1 MRAPYHRPP
10 AVPVRPRGGGG
21 PAARG
26 ATYGAFPAAAP
37 PGSTCFHMKTTFLDG
52 AGLRGAL
59 IVSAEYV
66 QRHRADLNRINV
78 FPVPDGDTG
87 TNLALTVSSIAD
99 HLRRNTDTSIGAVAR
114 EAAQAGIMG
123 ARGNCGMILSHFLL
137 GFSDAVG
144 DRTRLGVNDF
154 GQVLRSATQ
163 HVYEALEKP
172 VEGTMITIMR
182 AIADE
187 AERLQHSDFIV
198 LFERLLV
205 KAREAL
211 ANTPEL
217 LPQLKAA
224 GVVDAGAKGFV
235 HMLEGMGGYLSGDPL
250 TALAD
255 TPTYDAEPE
264 IFAAAQASY
273 TEEEQFRFC
282 TEALVRGKGLPT
294 QDEARAWLRERG
306 DSLVVIRSGDLL
318 KVHIHTDQ
326 PEEVFGYLRGY
337 GELASHKAEDM
348 HAQHAVAQ
356 RSAAGHMTLARRP
369 ISVVTDTA
377 CDLPDEIVRGHG
389 MHLVPLNLIFENQV
403 LRDRLDMSP
412 EQFVVELKKG
422 AHPSTSQPAPAAFM
436 EGFRR
441 AAEEGENVIAVLLS
455 SALSGTYASAQ
466 AALKQM
472 GDVGVPIHLF
482 DSKGGSLLQGLLALK
497 ASELGELGWE
507 PARILAELDRV
518 RGQSGF
524 FIVLDTFERALASGR
539 VGRGKAWLGSLLD
552 IKPVLDIDQAGKLLP
567 IDRVRGRKNALPKM
581 LEILERKVPKS
592 ARKVRFG
599 VMHVAAPEM
608 LEPVTREIRARW
620 GNVDVVHAPG
630 TPIIGTHAGEGA
642 FGIAYLVED

>member
-1 MRAPYHRPP
+1 
-10 AVPVRPRGGGG
+10 
-21 PAARG
+21 
-26 ATYGAFPAAAP
+26 
-37 PGSTCFHMKTTFLDG
+37 MKTTYLDG

-87 TNLALTVSSIAD
+87 TNLSLTVSSIAD
-99 HLRRNTDTSIGAVAR
+99 HLRRGTDSSVGVVAR
-114 EAAQAGIMG
+114 EAANAGIMG

-137 GFSDAVG
+137 GFADAVG
-144 DRTRLGVNDF
+144 DRSRLKVSEF
-154 GQVLRSATQ
+154 GQVLRSATE
-163 HVYEALEKP
+163 HVYQALEKP

-217 LPQLKAA
+217 LPALKAS

-235 HMLEGMGGYLSGDPL
+235 HILEGIAGYLSGDPL
-250 TALAD
+250 TALEAAPD
-255 TPTYDAEPE
+255 YDAEPQV
-264 IFAAAQASY
+264 FAAATAAY
-273 TEEEQFRFC
+273 EAEEQFRFC
-282 TEALVRGKGLPT
+282 TEALVRGAGLPT

-318 KVHIHTDQ
+318 KVHIHTDA
-326 PEEVFGYLRGY
+326 PEEVFDYLRGF

-348 HAQHAVAQ
+348 QAQHAVAE
-356 RSAAGHMTLARRP
+356 RAAAGHMTLARRP
-369 ISVVTDTA
+369 ISIVTDTA

-389 MHLVPLNLIFENQV
+389 MHLVPLNLIFEDRV
-403 LRDRLDMSP
+403 LRDRLDISA
-412 EQFVVELKKG
+412 EAFVEELKQG

-455 SALSGTYASAQ
+455 SGLSGTYASAQ
-466 AALKQM
+466 AALKQRAAD
-472 GDVGVPIHLF
+472 DVPVHLF
-482 DSKGGSLLQGLLALK
+482 DSKAGSLLQGLLALK

-507 PARILAELDRV
+507 PARILAELERV

-552 IKPVLDIDQAGKLLP
+552 IKPVLDIDATGKLQP

-581 LEILERKVPKS
+581 LEILERKVPKG
-592 ARKVRFG
+592 AKKVRFG

-608 LEPVTREIRARW
+608 LQPVTKEIRARY

-642 FGIAYLVED
+642 WGIAYLVED

>member
-1 MRAPYHRPP
+1 
-10 AVPVRPRGGGG
+10 
-21 PAARG
+21 
-26 ATYGAFPAAAP
+26 
-37 PGSTCFHMKTTFLDG
+37 MKTTFLDG

-99 HLRRNTDTSIGAVAR
+99 HLRRNTDTSVGAVAR

-137 GFSDAVG
+137 GFADAIG
-144 DRTRLGVNDF
+144 DRARLRVGDF
-154 GQVLRSATQ
+154 GQVLRSATE
-163 HVYEALEKP
+163 HVYQALEKP

-187 AERLQHSDFIV
+187 AERLQHSDFVV
-198 LFERLLV
+198 LFEQLLV

-235 HMLEGMGGYLSGDPL
+235 HILEGIGGYLSGDPL
-250 TALAD
+250 TALQD
-255 TPTYDAEPE
+255 TPAYEAEPE

-273 TEEEQFRFC
+273 ADEEQFRFC
-282 TEALVRGKGLPT
+282 TEALVKGRGLPT

-318 KVHIHTDQ
+318 KVHIHTDT
-326 PEEVFGYLRGY
+326 PDEVFGYLRGF

-377 CDLPDEIVRGHG
+377 CDLPDAIVRGHG
-389 MHLVPLNLIFENQV
+389 MHLVPLNLIFEDQV
-403 LRDRLDMSP
+403 LRDRLDMSA
-412 EQFVVELKKG
+412 EEFVVELKKG

-472 GDVGVPIHLF
+472 GETEVPIHLF

-507 PARILAELDRV
+507 PKRILAELDRV
-518 RGQSGF
+518 RAQSGF

-552 IKPVLDIDQAGKLLP
+552 IKPVLDVDPTGKLAP
-567 IDRVRGRKNALPKM
+567 IDRVRGRKNVLPRM
-581 LEILERKVPKS
+581 MEILARKVPTGAK
-592 ARKVRFG
+592 KVRFG

-608 LEPVTREIRARW
+608 LEPVTTEIRARW
-620 GNVDVVHAPG
+620 GNVDVVHAAG

>member
-1 MRAPYHRPP
+1 MTT
-10 AVPVRPRGGGG
+10 
-21 PAARG
+21 
-26 ATYGAFPAAAP
+26 TY
-37 PGSTCFHMKTTFLDG
+37 LDG

-59 IVSAEYV
+59 IMSAEYV

-99 HLRRNTDTSIGAVAR
+99 HLRRNSDTSLGVVAR
-114 EAAQAGIMG
+114 EAATAGIMG

-137 GFSDAVG
+137 GFADAIG
-144 DRTRLGVNDF
+144 DRARVRVGDF
-154 GQVLRSATQ
+154 GQILRSATE
-163 HVYEALEKP
+163 HVYKALEKP

-217 LPQLKAA
+217 LPQLKAS

-235 HMLEGMGGYLSGDPL
+235 HILEGISGYLSGDPL
-250 TALAD
+250 TALD
-255 TPTYDAEPE
+255 ETPDYEAEPAF
-264 IFAAAQASY
+264 FAAAQADY
-273 TEEEQFRFC
+273 GGEEQFRFC
-282 TEALVRGKGLPT
+282 TEALVTGKGLPT

-326 PEEVFGYLRGY
+326 PDDVFQYLRGF

-348 HAQHAVAQ
+348 RAQHAVAQ
-356 RSAAGHMTLARRP
+356 RSSAGHMTLARRP

-377 CDLPDEIVRGHG
+377 CDLPDAIVRGHG

-466 AALKQM
+466 AALKQL
-472 GDVGVPIHLF
+472 GDAGVPIHLY

-518 RGQSGF
+518 RKQSGF

-581 LEILERKVPKS
+581 LEILEKKVPRT
-592 ARKVRFG
+592 ARKLRFG

-608 LEPVTREIRARW
+608 LEPVTKEIRARY

-642 FGIAYLVED
+642 WGIAYLIED

>member
-1 MRAPYHRPP
+1 MRGFPFARRKSSTPPGGDGAAARRAPSGAPAPP
-10 AVPVRPRGGGG
+10 AE
-21 PAARG
+21 
-26 ATYGAFPAAAP
+26 
-37 PGSTCFHMKTTFLDG
+37 STCFHMKTTFLDG

-99 HLRRNTDTSIGAVAR
+99 HLRRNSDTSVGAVAR

-137 GFSDAVG
+137 GFADAIG
-144 DRTRLGVNDF
+144 DRTRLKVNDF
-154 GQVLRSATQ
+154 GQVLRSATE
-163 HVYEALEKP
+163 HVYKALEKP

-187 AERLQHSDFIV
+187 AERLQHSDFVV

-211 ANTPEL
+211 ASTPEL
-217 LPQLKAA
+217 LPVLKTR

-235 HMLEGMGGYLSGDPL
+235 HILEGISGYLSGDPL
-250 TALAD
+250 TALAE

-264 IFAAAQASY
+264 VFAAAEASY
-273 TEEEQFRFC
+273 EAEEQFRFC
-282 TEALVRGKGLPT
+282 TEALVKGAGLPT

-318 KVHIHTDQ
+318 KVHIHTDD
-326 PEEVFGYLRGY
+326 PEDVFAYLRGF

-348 HAQHAVAQ
+348 QAQHAVAQ

-389 MHLVPLNLIFENQV
+389 MHLVPLNLIFETQV
-403 LRDRLDMSP
+403 LRDRLDISAD
-412 EQFVVELKKG
+412 EFVVQLKKG

-441 AAEEGENVIAVLLS
+441 AQEEGENVVAVLLS
-455 SALSGTYASAQ
+455 SALSGTFASAQ

-472 GDVGVPIHLF
+472 GDTDVPIHLF

-507 PARILAELDRV
+507 PARILAELERV

-552 IKPVLDIDQAGKLLP
+552 IKPVLDVDPSGKLVP

-581 LEILERKVPKS
+581 MEILERKVPRGVK
-592 ARKVRFG
+592 KVRFG

>member
-1 MRAPYHRPP
+1 
-10 AVPVRPRGGGG
+10 
-21 PAARG
+21 
-26 ATYGAFPAAAP
+26 
-37 PGSTCFHMKTTFLDG
+37 MKTTFLDG

-99 HLRRNTDTSIGAVAR
+99 HLRRNTDTSVGAVAR

-137 GFSDAVG
+137 GFADAIG
-144 DRTRLGVNDF
+144 DRTRLKVNDF
-154 GQVLRSATQ
+154 GQVLRSATE
-163 HVYEALEKP
+163 HVYRALEKP

-187 AERLQHSDFIV
+187 AERLQHSDFVV

-205 KAREAL
+205 RAREAL

-217 LPQLKAA
+217 LPILKTR

-235 HMLEGMGGYLSGDPL
+235 HILEGIAGYLSGDPL
-250 TALAD
+250 TALEQ
-255 TPTYDAEPE
+255 TPEYGAEPE
-264 IFAAAQASY
+264 VFAAAEASY
-273 TEEEQFRFC
+273 EAEEQFRFC
-282 TEALVRGKGLPT
+282 TEALVRGAGLPT

-318 KVHIHTDQ
+318 KVHIHTDE
-326 PEEVFGYLRGY
+326 PEEVFAYLRGF

-348 HAQHAVAQ
+348 QAQHAVAE
-356 RSAAGHMTLARRP
+356 RAAAGHMTLARRP
-369 ISVVTDTA
+369 ITVVTDTA
-377 CDLPDEIVRGHG
+377 CDLPEEIVRGHG
-389 MHLVPLNLIFENQV
+389 MHLVPLNLIFEDRV
-403 LRDRLDMSP
+403 LRDRLDISAEEFV
-412 EQFVVELKKG
+412 EQLKKG

-441 AAEEGENVIAVLLS
+441 AREEGESVIAVLLS

-466 AALKQM
+466 AALKQL
-472 GDVGVPIHLF
+472 GEADVPVHLF
-482 DSKGGSLLQGLLALK
+482 DSKGGSLLQGLLAVK

-507 PARILAELDRV
+507 PQRILAELERV

-552 IKPVLDIDQAGKLLP
+552 IKPVLDVDATGKLAP
-567 IDRVRGRKNALPKM
+567 IDRVRGRKNMVPKM
-581 LEILERKVPKS
+581 MEILERKVPRN

-608 LEPVTREIRARW
+608 LAPVTKEIRARW

>member
-1 MRAPYHRPP
+1 M
-10 AVPVRPRGGGG
+10 
-21 PAARG
+21 
-26 ATYGAFPAAAP
+26 T
-37 PGSTCFHMKTTFLDG
+37 TTFLDG

-99 HLRRNTDTSIGAVAR
+99 HLRRNTDTSIGAVAH

-137 GFSDAVG
+137 GFADAVG
-144 DRTRLGVNDF
+144 DRARLGVNEF

-187 AERLQHSDFIV
+187 AERLEHSDFIV

-211 ANTPEL
+211 ASTPDL

-235 HMLEGMGGYLSGDPL
+235 HILEGIGSYLSGDPL

-282 TEALVRGKGLPT
+282 TEALVRGRGLPT

-318 KVHIHTDQ
+318 KVHIHTDE
-326 PEEVFGYLRGY
+326 PEEVFGYLRGF

-472 GDVGVPIHLF
+472 GDTEVPIHLF

-507 PARILAELDRV
+507 PARILAELERV
-518 RGQSGF
+518 RRQSGF

-552 IKPVLDIDQAGKLLP
+552 IKPVLDVDPSGKLVP
-567 IDRVRGRKNALPKM
+567 IDRVRGRKNALPRM
-581 LEILERKVPKS
+581 LEILERKVPKT
-592 ARKVRFG
+592 AKKVRFG

-608 LEPVTREIRARW
+608 LEPVTREIRARY

>member
-1 MRAPYHRPP
+1 MN
-10 AVPVRPRGGGG
+10 
-21 PAARG
+21 
-26 ATYGAFPAAAP
+26 ATY
-37 PGSTCFHMKTTFLDG
+37 LDG

-59 IVSAEYV
+59 IVSADYV
-66 QRHRADLNRINV
+66 QRNRAELNRINV

-87 TNLALTVSSIAD
+87 TNLALTVRAIAD
-99 HLRRNTDTSIGAVAR
+99 HLRTNADTSLGVVAR
-114 EAAQAGIMG
+114 EAANAGIMG

-137 GFSDAVG
+137 GFADAIG
-144 DRTRLGVNDF
+144 DRPRVRVNEF
-154 GQVLRSATQ
+154 GRILRSATE
-163 HVYEALEKP
+163 HVYQALEKP

-187 AERLQHSDFIV
+187 AERLQDSDFVV

-217 LPQLKAA
+217 LPALKKA

-235 HMLEGMGGYLSGDPL
+235 HILEGIAGYLAGDPL
-250 TALAD
+250 VALDEA
-255 TPTYDAEPE
+255 PEYDAEPAV
-264 IFAAAQASY
+264 FAAAAAEY
-273 TEEEQFRFC
+273 AEEEQFRFC
-282 TEALVRGKGLPT
+282 TEALVRGKGLPE
-294 QDEARAWLRERG
+294 QDAVRAWLRERG
-306 DSLVVIRSGDLL
+306 DSLVVIRSGDML
-318 KVHIHTDQ
+318 KIHIHTDE
-326 PEEVFGYLRGY
+326 PDAVFDYLRGF

-356 RSAAGHMTLARRP
+356 RASAGHMTLARRP
-369 ISVVTDTA
+369 VSVVVDTA
-377 CDLPDEIVRGHG
+377 CDLPEDIVRGHG
-389 MHLVPLNLIFENQV
+389 MHLVPLNLIFEEKV
-403 LRDRLDMSP
+403 LRDRIDISA
-412 EQFVVELKKG
+412 EEFVVQLKQG

-455 SALSGTYASAQ
+455 SALSGTFASAQ
-466 AALKQM
+466 AAVKQREE
-472 GDVGVPIHLF
+472 GDVPIHLF

-497 ASELGELGWE
+497 ASELGELGWA
-507 PARILAELDRV
+507 PDRIMAELDRV
-518 RGQSGF
+518 RKQSGF

-552 IKPVLDIDQAGKLLP
+552 IKPVLDVDATGKLVP

-581 LEILERKVPKS
+581 LEVLERKVPKGVK
-592 ARKVRFG
+592 KVRFG

-608 LEPVTREIRARW
+608 LEPVTREIRSRW
-620 GNVDVVHAPG
+620 GNVDVVTAPG

-642 FGIAYLVED
+642 WGIAYLVED

>member
-1 MRAPYHRPP
+1 MN
-10 AVPVRPRGGGG
+10 
-21 PAARG
+21 
-26 ATYGAFPAAAP
+26 T
-37 PGSTCFHMKTTFLDG
+37 KFLDG

-59 IVSAEYV
+59 IMSAEYV

-99 HLRRNTDTSIGAVAR
+99 HLRRSTDASVGVVAR
-114 EAAQAGIMG
+114 EAANAGIMG

-137 GFSDAVG
+137 GFAEAIG
-144 DRTRLGVNDF
+144 DRTRLGVSEF
-154 GQVLRSATQ
+154 GAVLRSATS
-163 HVYEALEKP
+163 HVYAALEKP
-172 VEGTMITIMR
+172 VEGTMITVMR

-198 LFERLLV
+198 LFEQLLV

-211 ANTPEL
+211 ANTPDL

-235 HMLEGMGGYLSGDPL
+235 HILEGIAGYLSGDPL
-250 TALAD
+250 TALED
-255 TPTYDAEPE
+255 TPSYDAEPQ
-264 IFAAAQASY
+264 FAVAQAAYES
-273 TEEEQFRFC
+273 EEQFRFC
-282 TEALVRGKGLPT
+282 TEALVRGDRLPS
-294 QDEARAWLRERG
+294 QDQARAWLRERG
-306 DSLVVIRSGDLL
+306 DSLVVICSGDML
-318 KVHIHTDQ
+318 KVHIHTDE
-326 PEEVFGYLRGY
+326 PEAVFAYLRGF

-348 HAQHAVAQ
+348 QAQHAVAQ
-356 RSAAGHMTLARRP
+356 RAAAGHMTLARRP
-369 ISVVTDTA
+369 ISLVTDTA
-377 CDLPDEIVRGHG
+377 CDLPDAIVRGHG
-389 MHLVPLNLIFENQV
+389 MHLVPLNLIFDDQV

-412 EQFVVELKKG
+412 EQFVVELRKG

-466 AALKQM
+466 AALKQL
-472 GDVGVPIHLF
+472 GDAGVPIHLF

-507 PARILAELDRV
+507 PARILTELERV

-552 IKPVLDIDQAGKLLP
+552 IKPVLDIDPSGKLVP

-581 LEILERKVPKS
+581 LEILESKVPKT
-592 ARKVRFG
+592 AKKVRFG
-599 VMHVAAPEM
+599 VMHVAAEEM
-608 LEPVTREIRARW
+608 LEPVTKEIRARY
-620 GNVDVVHAPG
+620 GNVDVVQAPG

-642 FGIAYLVED
+642 WGIAYMVED